1 MIAGRRAMRPACR
14 SRRFRGWGCRG
25 RGSAPSSAPRR
36 RRSQGNF
43 AKRQA
48 LSAIVND
55 DVSWLVLPHPHSAL
69 SRRPVTILPRELQQ
83 AVFVTHHPV
92 FTEHSFFLQP
102 EHVVQL
108 SRRGTLPMIV
118 GFSGRR
124 SRVVAIVL
132 GDVMLLQISIGIVIV
147 ADCGQPQL
155 LDQPVL
161 MGTVHALHPPLGLR
175 RTGGDDADP
184 QLGAHLSELGDRGFS
199 PPPLLHVGQA
209 HLHVLAVRLLPPSVP
224 PPASARS
231 PHNACLPER
240 APLGETPRGELGWRL
255 ARSCHAAALS
265 HPHRDSAPTPAW
277 LADSSA
283 PATPPPL
290 AAASCPPLPA
300 P

>member
-1 MIAGRRAMRPACR
+1 MIAGRRAMRPAGR
-14 SRRFRGWGCRG
+14 SGSLREWVGRG
-25 RGSAPSSAPRR
+25 RASAPSSAPRR
-36 RRSQGNF
+36 RRSQWNF

-132 GDVMLLQISIGIVIV
+132 GNVMLLRISIGIVIV

-155 LDQPVL
+155 LDQPGL
-161 MGTVHALHPPLGLR
+161 MGTVHALHPPLGQR
-175 RTGGDDADP
+175 RTAGDDADP
-184 QLGAHLSELGDRGFS
+184 SFAHIC
-199 PPPLLHVGQA
+199 PYWV
-209 HLHVLAVRLLPPSVP
+209 
-224 PPASARS
+224 
-231 PHNACLPER
+231 
-240 APLGETPRGELGWRL
+240 T
-255 ARSCHAAALS
+255 
-265 HPHRDSAPTPAW
+265 
-277 LADSSA
+277 
-283 PATPPPL
+283 
-290 AAASCPPLPA
+290 AASPR
-300 P
+300 

>member
-55 DVSWLVLPHPHSAL
+55 DVSWLVFPHPHSAL

-184 QLGAHLSELGDRGFS
+184 APAGGAKVRLLSSSAAGPRR
-199 PPPLLHVGQA
+199 P
-209 HLHVLAVRLLPPSVP
+209 LAVRLLPPSVP